1 MSEGRKDDEGKLR
14 YDLVPAIA
22 LEEIAKVLTF
32 GADKY
37 APNSWQ
43 KIDDLEARY
52 TAAAFRHLQA
62 WRMGERFDEESGLHH
77 LSHALANMVFLLC
90 TDLKEKK
97 ITVRDILQNT
107 MNVYGEVSAP
117 GWEEV
122 IAFIG
127 ESAVKAGLE

>member
-1 MSEGRKDDEGKLR
+1 MNEGRKDDEGKLR

-32 GADKY
+32 GAKKY

-43 KIDDLEARY
+43 EIEDLEDRY

-62 WRMGERFDEESGLHH
+62 WRMGEKVDSESGVHP
-77 LSHALANMVFLLC
+77 LSHAITDLIFLLC
-90 TDLKEKK
+90 NDLKEKK

-107 MNVYGEVSAP
+107 MNVYEEVSAP